1 MPECITIKPGD
12 LGLWEYTT
20 NFGFNTLGA
29 TTNRTYM
36 GSTAG
41 RTEIGQL
48 ICLTTVAASQ
58 PAGFTVIGQ
67 RHDTGLAT
75 RDPATVSTHQGSGV
89 PFPVKKEQDLD
100 TVL

>member
-1 MPECITIKPGD
+1 MPERITIEPGD
-12 LGLWEYTT
+12 VGLWEYTT

-36 GSTAG
+36 GSTAR
-41 RTEIGQL
+41 RTEVGQP

-58 PAGFTVIGQ
+58 PAGFTIIGQ

-75 RDPATVSTHQGSGV
+75 RDPATVSTHQGPGV